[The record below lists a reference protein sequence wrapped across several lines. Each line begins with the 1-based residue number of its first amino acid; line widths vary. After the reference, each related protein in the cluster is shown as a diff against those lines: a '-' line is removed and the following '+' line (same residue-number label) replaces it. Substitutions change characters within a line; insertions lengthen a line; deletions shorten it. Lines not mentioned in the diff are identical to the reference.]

1 MTKRKK
7 KVAYKIT
14 GAIMSVQIIVF
25 VALYIFVGNTITG
38 NIRKNT
44 VASMQTIVDDR
55 SQIIQNY
62 VHETESYLTAYSR
75 AGEIEQLFKNP
86 TDASAVAAAQK
97 L

>member
-62 VHETESYLTAYSR
+62 GHTAGQ
-75 AGEIEQLFKNP
+75 AK
-86 TDASAVAAAQK
+86 
-97 L
+97 